1 MNSCREKLLI
11 INRSFWPVYPV
22 IGEALMRFA
31 EREATQH
38 EVAVVLQD
46 HVGIRQKLE
55 QLQRG
60 RGVHFYPCKAWA
72 VSGSTIARRIVD
84 AVFFMIWVLLVLLW
98 FRPTRVYVSTDPPV
112 LVPFM
117 VMLYSRFFGANYIY
131 HLQDVHPEATNV
143 VVPVNPVVFRFFR
156 WLDSISMRRAGL
168 LITLTAEMAREI
180 HRRSGVEQSS
190 VVILQNP
197 SVAFDGISTVRKKK
211 VGFVFCG
218 NAGRLQRIPLL
229 IDAIE
234 RYVEQGGSLVFVF
247 AGAGV
252 YSEKLQ
258 QLARKYPSS
267 VTYHGFVPA
276 HEAARLN
283 CEYEWALLPI
293 EDEVT
298 RYAFPS
304 KSSSYV
310 FADALIVA
318 ICSRSTSVAAWVVD
332 HDLGVVV
339 EPQIQDLCEFFFD
352 VEKGKISRNLFSSDR
367 SALKEQLGFDLFVDR
382 LSTLVFK
389 GTASVCTPEYL

>member
-1 MNSCREKLLI
+1 MNSRREKLLI

-31 EREATQH
+31 EREAARH

-60 RGVHFYPCKAWA
+60 KGVHFYPCKAWT

-84 AVFFMIWVLLVLLW
+84 AVFFMVWVLLVLLW
-98 FRPTRVYVSTDPPV
+98 FRPTRIYVSTDPPV

-117 VMLYSRFFGANYIY
+117 VMLYSRLFGVHYIY
-131 HLQDVHPEATNV
+131 HLQDIHPEATNV
-143 VVPVNPVVFRFFR
+143 VVPINPIFFRLLR
-156 WLDSISMRRAGL
+156 WLDGISMRRAGL
-168 LITLTAEMAREI
+168 LITLTAEMAQEI
-180 HRRSGVEQSS
+180 HLRSGVEQSS

-197 SVAFDGISTVRKKK
+197 SVVFDGIAAVHKKK

-252 YSEKLQ
+252 YSGNLQ
-258 QLARKYPSS
+258 QLAQKYPAN
-267 VTYHGFVPA
+267 VTYHGFVSA

-318 ICSRSTSVAAWVVD
+318 VCSRSTSVAAWVIG
-332 HDLGVVV
+332 HDLGVIV

-352 VEKGKISRNLFSSDR
+352 VEKGKINRSRFSSDR
-367 SALKEQLGFDLFVDR
+367 SALKEQLGFDLFVDH
-382 LSTLVFK
+382 LSALVFK
-389 GTASVCTPEYL
+389 GAGSVCAPEYS